1 MNHPLGQACAL
12 LTAIMW
18 AFAVVLFK
26 LSGER
31 TAPLALNLFKSTIG
45 LILLGATLGGLLL
58 GRWETLEPLH
68 ALSAA
73 QVTIL
78 LLSGFIGIAVADT
91 IFFHALNLIGVGLI
105 SIVDCSYAPCVILFS
120 WLMLGESLTVYH
132 YAGAALVLVGVLAAE
147 RHTLPTH
154 RTTGQIIAGMVLAT
168 VAVALM
174 AFGIVWAT
182 PALYETSVVWGTI
195 LRLAGGF
202 GGLVLLTLT
211 WPGWRTHWRVFRP
224 SAAWRAALPA
234 SVLGTY
240 FCLLLWIAGFKY
252 TYASV
257 AGVLNQT
264 SVVVA
269 TILAAVFLKERFGT
283 RQVAALVLALA
294 GVVILT
300 LGDKLETLLRAVEP
314 GFPR

>member
-31 TAPLALNLFKSTIG
+31 TAPLALNLFKSTVG
-45 LILLGATLGGLLL
+45 ILLLGVTLGGLLL
-58 GRWETLEPLH
+58 GRWESLESLQTL
-68 ALSAA
+68 AA
-73 QVTIL
+73 SQVVVL

-91 IFFHALNLIGVGLI
+91 LFFHALNLIGVGLI

-120 WLMLGESLTVYH
+120 WLMLGESLTAYH
-132 YAGAALVLVGVLAAE
+132 YAGAALVLVGVFTAE
-147 RHTLPTH
+147 RHTLPAH
-154 RTTGQIIAGMVLAT
+154 RSTGQIIGGMVLAT
-168 VAVALM
+168 AAVALM

-182 PALYETSVVWGTI
+182 PTLHETTVVWGTI
-195 LRLAGGF
+195 LRVAGGF
-202 GGLVLLTLT
+202 GGLVLLTLA

-224 SAAWRAALPA
+224 SVAWRAAVPA

-240 FCLLLWIAGFKY
+240 FCMLLWIAGFKY
-252 TYASV
+252 TYASI

-269 TILAAVFLKERFGT
+269 TILAAVFLKERFGA

-294 GVVILT
+294 GVVVLT
-300 LGDKLETLLRAVEP
+300 FGDKLETLLWAVQP
-314 GFPR
+314 GAPR